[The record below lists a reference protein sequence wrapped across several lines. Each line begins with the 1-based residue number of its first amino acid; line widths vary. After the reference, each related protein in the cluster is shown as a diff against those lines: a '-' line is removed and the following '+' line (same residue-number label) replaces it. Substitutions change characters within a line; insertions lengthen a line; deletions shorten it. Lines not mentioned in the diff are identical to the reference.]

1 MARREKTNPHLA
13 VPRRCEVCAFVTMP
27 LTDREWLAKRPS
39 HVLSIRHQDAVMAEL
54 QRPSAAVQQRRLV
67 RTNK

>member
-1 MARREKTNPHLA
+1 MARREMTHPHIA
-13 VPRRCEVCAFVTMP
+13 IPRRCEVCAFVTEP

-39 HVLSIRHQDAVMAEL
+39 HVLSVQHQDAVMAKS
-54 QRPSAAVQQRRLV
+54 QRHSAAVQKLGLA